1 MAQNGK
7 HNGELTAK
15 QHKVL
20 AALLTEPTVAAAAQ
34 KVGVGE
40 RTVHTWLSEPAF
52 EAAYRAARRE
62 AVGQAIARLQQV
74 STAAVTVLVRVM
86 ASEKTPPST
95 RGAAAKIVLDT
106 AIRAVELDDLQ
117 ARIAALEARMGDK
130 A

>member
-1 MAQNGK
+1 MQGTGAK
-7 HNGELTAK
+7 LTAK
-15 QHKVL
+15 QER
-20 AALLTEPTVAAAAQ
+20 AITALLSHPTIEAAGEAL
-34 KVGVGE
+34 GVNPATLH
-40 RTVHTWLSEPAF
+40 RWLQEPAF

-95 RGAAAKIVLDT
+95 RVAAAKTVLDT